1 MRTIEL
7 RANGGKSTFPLN
19 RPMVLKIVY
28 YNDPVLRTK
37 GAPVTTFDADLALL
51 ARDMVET
58 MHAAAGIGLAAQQ
71 IGQAKQFCVVDL
83 SKTDRDFDWELDGAK
98 PPLDLIMPMSI
109 ANPKI
114 EFLEGDDTIYEEGC
128 LSFPGIN
135 GDVIRPDEI
144 RVTYQDAAGTPHTL
158 ICNGLF
164 SRCIQHEADHLNG
177 TLFIDRMT
185 KKVRQSIDRDIKD
198 LAKQTRESAPESE
211 S

>member
-1 MRTIEL
+1 
-7 RANGGKSTFPLN
+7 
-19 RPMVLKIVY
+19 MVLPIVH

-37 GAPVTTFDADLALL
+37 GAPVTTFDAELATL

-58 MHAAAGIGLAAQQ
+58 MHGANGIGLAAQQ
-71 IGQAKQFCVVDL
+71 IGKAIQFCVVDL
-83 SKTDRDFDWELDGAK
+83 ARADRDFDWELDGAK
-98 PPLDLIMPMSI
+98 PPLELIMPMSL

-114 EFLEGDDTIYEEGC
+114 EILEGDDTIYEEGC

-135 GDVIRPDEI
+135 GDVVRPDEI
-144 RVTYQDAAGTPHTL
+144 RVTYQDAGGVPHTL

-185 KKVRQSIDRDIKD
+185 KKVRQSIDREIKD
-198 LAKQTRESAPESE
+198 LAKQTRESAEQA
-211 S
+211 